1 MRISRLKSARLRKY
15 FAAVTALASAA
26 FVFAL
31 TTLPA
36 RGATGVVKLV
46 SYQGR
51 LTTAA
56 GANVADGN
64 YNMRIV
70 IYDAAVAGSCVWS
83 AANTDANTATV
94 DCGVPGTI
102 SVAVTNGLFSI
113 LLGDTTGSVQN
124 ALPATVF
131 DDDTR
136 FLGLKV
142 NTDAEMT
149 PRKRVSA
156 TYQALNSFHLNSLA
170 TSAVGGST
178 AFVPV
183 TDSAGNLVL
192 TANVTFGDAATD
204 GITLN
209 GALRGTNALIFEGS
223 SVDANRTTFAITN
236 PTAAQTITF
245 PNATGTVALLS
256 DIPAA
261 ATLQSAYDNSGSTI
275 TTSGTTDILITVAS
289 GDFNV
294 TGTGAVNLTPSAAS
308 QFTSGGALTLTAATA
323 STWKTLAGN
332 LTLQAG
338 SGTISVGSTDTII
351 ASSDLNLV
359 PSGTL
364 RLSSGPGNIE
374 LAAGTNSINNV
385 DATDLT
391 LESAGGRVKIQD
403 GNLLVLGSTNPEP
416 TPTNGATFYNDSTNK
431 FRCYENSAWKNCI
444 SSLQTAYDNGASI
457 TTSGTTDIAFTLASG
472 GFTVSGTDPID
483 FTGAIMAGASPLVF
497 DGFTP
502 NANKTILALVDPTGT
517 NTITLPNASGTVA
530 VSASNP
536 VTLSALGDIGLDVV
550 TTGTTAT
557 TSANSGLETDASG
570 LRLLGGC
577 SSNQILKWNSGGS
590 SWDCATDATGGGG
603 AQWDT
608 ISDPTGNKAFTMGA
622 NTTTFTFNAATGAS
636 DLFKWIDT
644 ASNTGTGY
652 IAHIATAASSTAKP
666 LKVVAAG
673 STIIDTSAAGA
684 LTLSP
689 SAASTWSTSVG
700 ALTIDAATA
709 LNLGTTNATS
719 LSLGSTGITTTDNGA
734 LTVTQTTTTNGTL
747 TANGVVTL
755 GDNGD
760 TVEIDSSD
768 WDVSTAGALSGIDSV
783 ANSAALTITA
793 AGASTWSTS
802 SGALTVD
809 AATALN
815 LGTIN
820 ATSLSVSRTG
830 VTSTV
835 NGALTV
841 AETLLANGGTT
852 IGNAAT
858 DALTVNSEV
867 RNFSGDNAL
876 EFEGATDNGIY
887 TILALTDPTVSNK
900 TITLPNASGT
910 VAVSASNPVTLSALG
925 DIGLDVVTTG
935 TTATTSANS
944 GIETGADGL
953 RLLGGCA
960 NNEILKWNAGG
971 AAWNCAADST
981 GGGSGTLQD
990 AYDNGATITT
1000 SGNAIAFTLTS
1011 GNFTA
1016 SGTGAVLLTPTS
1028 ASSFTSG
1035 AALTLTGGAASTWST
1050 SVGALTVDA
1059 ATALNLGTVN
1069 ATSVSLGRTGITTT
1083 DPGALTVT
1091 QTTTL
1096 DGTLT
1101 ANGVFTLGDNGD
1113 TGAVNTSDWDVST
1126 AGAMTGIDSVANS
1139 AALTITGGAAST
1151 WSTSAGAL
1159 TLTSAAAATWSTAAG
1174 TLTIQ
1179 GGGGTVSLGTSTN
1192 LTSTNGLTVD
1202 SGTTTA
1208 LNFGTGANA
1217 KTITIGNN
1225 TTTTAL
1231 AFTSG
1236 TGAQTF
1242 TSSNATGVTTA
1253 SSFVFTDSAL
1263 SSGTLLRLSSTST
1276 SGKLVDLNLTNTTG
1290 TSLTAAYGAGAT
1302 QGAGSLTGMS
1312 WDLNT
1317 NLTAPAAGQNVT
1329 GIDLKLPAATTTS
1342 NAAVYTGFNLSTSG
1356 AISNSTAG
1364 SFAWRGGQIAMPNIT
1379 QGASGSVT
1387 SSGLLVTTGSIT
1399 TAGTEHGI
1407 NISASGVGAGSLNGL
1422 NISSITGGA
1431 GTEYAVN
1438 IGTGWDA
1445 GINLQNTTATIR
1457 LGATDNT
1464 AALSVVD
1471 SSGNNLLKLRDLS
1484 TNFGSLLQVG
1494 AVEGRNS
1501 YWAEEYNDYRT
1512 GDCTADKLQA
1522 RGTGG
1527 FDAACTVQTG
1537 PMTVETTAVGAGS
1550 SMLVTSV
1557 TDGANGIEQI
1567 RAVSGNAL
1575 ARTNGVLESIGTATV
1590 ATNQNIFA
1598 AANLP
1603 VVTMKVK
1610 PEAVSTNDRTFV
1622 GLGTLTAGSVV
1633 PPTDGFYF
1641 SNCTDSTCT
1650 SVSTNWQANMMTAG
1664 SITNIDCGVAVDTS
1678 NYAYMRIEVRK
1689 SGTVG
1694 NADVHFFVDG
1704 NVSDGIA
1711 ETECGSGTTAA
1722 TPTVVMTAM
1731 LDAGAKSPTAAA
1743 HTFNLD
1749 VDYIRVWQD
1758 DPADTTVVARPL
1770 QSAVAPDLVAMSS
1783 VAMVFPSDELDAP
1796 TGTLMS
1802 LTATGDGAVAASTGA
1817 TGANLVGVIT
1827 DSEKQTLGNGTVT
1840 GVKVAISG
1848 RAAVR
1853 VSAANGAIGIGDFLT
1868 ASDVPGVAVKATH
1881 PGMVLGRALRSWAGD
1896 ASAEGMIPAT
1906 IDVSWWGGHAQ
1917 SLSGG
1922 SDASAPVSQMTS
1934 NELAGI
1940 GSFMDRL
1947 DAAAL
1952 RGLLSVAD
1960 DGTLVVQKLEI
1971 AKDGTLTAHGGTDQV
1986 VGKGEIPAG
1995 KRTVQVENALVTRD
2009 SSIFVTPTVKLGQ
2022 SLAVVDQAD
2031 GAFTV
2036 MIESSLDYDVTF
2048 KYLIVRTKWEEE
2060 VAPPPTPAPAPAPEP
2075 TPAPDVTPSPEPTPA
2090 PDPEPV
2096 VEPTPE
2102 PEPTPVPEP
2111 TPEPTPAPEPAPEP
2125 AP

>member
-444 SSLQTAYDNGASI
+444 STLQTAYDNGQTI
-457 TTSGTTDIAFTLASG
+457 TTSGTNDIAFTLASG

-483 FTGAIMAGASPLVF
+483 FTGAFMAGASPLVF

-517 NTITLPNASGTVA
+517 N
-530 VSASNP
+530 
-536 VTLSALGDIGLDVV
+536 
-550 TTGTTAT
+550 
-557 TSANSGLETDASG
+557 
-570 LRLLGGC
+570 
-577 SSNQILKWNSGGS
+577 
-590 SWDCATDATGGGG
+590 
-603 AQWDT
+603 
-608 ISDPTGNKAFTMGA
+608 
-622 NTTTFTFNAATGAS
+622 
-636 DLFKWIDT
+636 
-644 ASNTGTGY
+644 
-652 IAHIATAASSTAKP
+652 
-666 LKVVAAG
+666 
-673 STIIDTSAAGA
+673 
-684 LTLSP
+684 
-689 SAASTWSTSVG
+689 
-700 ALTIDAATA
+700 
-709 LNLGTTNATS
+709 
-719 LSLGSTGITTTDNGA
+719 
-734 LTVTQTTTTNGTL
+734 
-747 TANGVVTL
+747 
-755 GDNGD
+755 
-760 TVEIDSSD
+760 
-768 WDVSTAGALSGIDSV
+768 
-783 ANSAALTITA
+783 
-793 AGASTWSTS
+793 
-802 SGALTVD
+802 
-809 AATALN
+809 
-815 LGTIN
+815 
-820 ATSLSVSRTG
+820 
-830 VTSTV
+830 
-835 NGALTV
+835 
-841 AETLLANGGTT
+841 
-852 IGNAAT
+852 
-858 DALTVNSEV
+858 
-867 RNFSGDNAL
+867 
-876 EFEGATDNGIY
+876 
-887 TILALTDPTVSNK
+887 

-2031 GAFTV
+2031 GTFTV